1 MFVRKRIKFTINEV
15 GRETRSN
22 FLLEEVL
29 YDVVFDNFTE
39 TFEEA
44 EVLVSNMLADFVE
57 RFTALMAA
65 DDKISVTFFHN
76 MFHLPIVIPFV
87 RKEDFTRDLLENY
100 FFTVIQSYRYTII
113 SDTNSLEAKVQIV
126 RIPRGSGRRK
136 LAEWEKLPRKK
147 YYSRKTDFVA
157 KLKTEKPKTRVK
169 RLKRKE
175 KVYIPVAQRLNK
187 EIKFSYIQ
195 KRLNK
200 MTSVTQ
206 IFNNDHTCA
215 LRAILFG
222 KAKIDF
228 KLKKIKKMPTT
239 CQMNKKVKDVCKNR
253 K

>member
-1 MFVRKRIKFTINEV
+1 MNYYQEERIKFTINEV

-136 LAEWEKLPRKK
+136 LAEWEKF
-147 YYSRKTDFVA
+147 SF
-157 KLKTEKPKTRVK
+157 
-169 RLKRKE
+169 KE
-175 KVYIPVAQRLNK
+175 
-187 EIKFSYIQ
+187 S
-195 KRLNK
+195 
-200 MTSVTQ
+200 
-206 IFNNDHTCA
+206 
-215 LRAILFG
+215 
-222 KAKIDF
+222 F
-228 KLKKIKKMPTT
+228 KDGLI
-239 CQMNKKVKDVCKNR
+239 
-253 K
+253 